1 MKKHLIVAT
10 GLAVLST
17 GAFASKARMQAMNQG
32 TTLGSYYMYDT
43 RNIWRTPNALNTN
56 PEFVITEWGN
66 DQSAEGGFF
75 NSSASVNYG
84 VYLGAD
90 ALGNVQD
97 GSTVT
102 AQRFDVFAAGNSGM
116 NWGARLGYS
125 SVMDDSSNEDSNG
138 FDLSVSADLSGA
150 NVWLTYVSG
159 TDATRAGQDE
169 FNNDLALGATYGM
182 GDHTL
187 FGEYQS
193 EGNQGDQDASTTIT
207 VGAGRTMSMSDSAT
221 VFYDVKLVSTSNL
234 DSDGDRAQDA
244 SGMMIPVTFGV
255 ESKATNWL
263 TWRASLS
270 QSLYG
275 TFEAANGNEVTDER
289 TILGVGASLMYGNL
303 QIDGTIAT
311 AANGTLG
318 YEGRTNNNNNEDQD
332 VMSNVSMTYTF

>member
-32 TTLGSYYMYDT
+32 ATLGSYYMYDT

-56 PEFVITEWGN
+56 PEFVITEWGSQ
-66 DQSAEGGFF
+66 DTAEGGYF

-84 VYLGAD
+84 VYLNAD

-97 GSTVT
+97 GTAVN
-102 AQRFDVFAAGNSGM
+102 AQRFDVFVSGNSGM
-116 NWGARLGYS
+116 SWGARLGYA
-125 SVMDDSSNEDSNG
+125 SVMDDSNNEDANG

-150 NVWLTYVSG
+150 NVWLTYVAG
-159 TDATRAGQDE
+159 TDATVTGGAE
-169 FNNDLALGATYGM
+169 LNNDLALGATYGM
-182 GDHTL
+182 GDYTL

-193 EGNQGDQDASTTIT
+193 EGNAGDQDASTTLT
-207 VGAGRTMSMSDSAT
+207 VGAGRAMSMSDSAT
-221 VFYDVKLVSTSNL
+221 VFYDVKVVSTSN
-234 DSDGDRAQDA
+234 SDQAGAFSQDA
-244 SGMMIPVTFGV
+244 SSMMVPVTFGV

-275 TFEAANGNEVTDER
+275 TFEAANGDEQTDER
-289 TILGVGASLMYGNL
+289 TTLGVGASFTYGNL
-303 QIDGTIAT
+303 QLDGTIAT

-318 YEGRTNNNNNEDQD
+318 NTTGAGATNEDI
-332 VMSNVSMTYTF
+332 MSNVSMTYTF

>member
-1 MKKHLIVAT
+1 MVTLT
-10 GLAVLST
+10 LQQVL
-17 GAFASKARMQAMNQG
+17 
-32 TTLGSYYMYDT
+32 
-43 RNIWRTPNALNTN
+43 
-56 PEFVITEWGN
+56 
-66 DQSAEGGFF
+66 
-75 NSSASVNYG
+75 NYG
-84 VYLGAD
+84 VYLNAD

-97 GSTVT
+97 GSAVN
-102 AQRFDVFAAGNSGM
+102 AQRFDVFASGNSGM
-116 NWGARLGYS
+116 SWGARLGYS
-125 SVMDDSSNEDSNG
+125 SVLDDANNHDSNG

-150 NVWLTYVSG
+150 NVWLTYVAAA
-159 TDATRAGQDE
+159 DATLAGQDE

-182 GDHTL
+182 GDYTL

-234 DSDGDRAQDA
+234 DSAGAREQDA
-244 SGMMIPVTFGV
+244 SGLMVPVTFGV

-275 TFEAANGNEVTDER
+275 TFEAANGNEQSDQR

-303 QIDGTIAT
+303 QLDGTIAT

-318 YEGRTNNNNNEDQD
+318 YTD
-332 VMSNVSMTYTF
+332 SSANVNVTKT